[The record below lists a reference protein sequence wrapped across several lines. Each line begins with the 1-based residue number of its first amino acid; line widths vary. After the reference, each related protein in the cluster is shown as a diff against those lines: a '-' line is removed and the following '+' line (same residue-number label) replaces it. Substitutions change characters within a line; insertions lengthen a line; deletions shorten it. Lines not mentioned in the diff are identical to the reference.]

1 VIADAIESMQ
11 EKVHKDRHAIQ
22 KITDD
27 KLMHLH
33 LLLIDSEARANLW
46 AIKMILTFVMMFAKK

>member
-1 VIADAIESMQ
+1 MQ